1 MKSYTTLQKAT
12 TNAENLEKSLQMC
25 KDRKATLKHEDFDK
39 IQTVHF
45 LLANGHI
52 DFIKVSGD
60 DAVICIGGIAG
71 LLSYSEEQEVS
82 THGKVTRGKGF

>member
-1 MKSYTTLQKAT
+1 MSKYSKAT
-12 TNAENLEKSLQMC
+12 T
-25 KDRKATLKHEDFDK
+25 TYEDFHK

-52 DFIKVSGD
+52 DSIKVSGD
-60 DAVICIGGIAG
+60 DAVICISGIAG

-82 THGKVTRGKGF
+82 THGKITRGTRF